1 MSRPAARAE
10 SEKSAPLPSLHALHV
25 FEVAARLGSFTRAG
39 AELNVTQTAVSHQI
53 KQLEEELEVL
63 LFRRTGRGLELTRDG
78 QAWLTELSTIF
89 ARLREAN
96 RRLRRRAKSERPVVS
111 LTTLPS
117 FAARWL
123 VPRLGGFI
131 AQHPEIDLRISASEG
146 VVDFAQEPID
156 VGIRFG
162 PGPHPGLFAEK
173 LLDDY
178 FVVVAA
184 PPLAARLKKP
194 ADLLRQTL
202 LFDDHEDAWPRCFRA
217 LGVKAP
223 PITRYHQLTDSS
235 LLVEAAVRGQG
246 VALARWSLIQ
256 DELSAERLLR
266 VFPQA
271 RPLPVG
277 HAYSL
282 VGLRETFRRPEIAA
296 FRDWLRRE
304 IQSLFH
310 EFSTAP
316 RD

>member
-1 MSRPAARAE
+1 
-10 SEKSAPLPSLHALHV
+10 LPSLHALHV
-25 FEVAARLGSFTRAG
+25 FEVAARLGSFTQAG
-39 AELNVTQTAVSHQI
+39 AELRVTQTAVSHQI
-53 KQLEEELEVL
+53 KQLEGELDVL

-78 QAWLTELSTIF
+78 QAWLAELSVIF

-96 RRLRRRAKSERPVVS
+96 RKLRQRSKGERPVVS

-117 FAARWL
+117 FGARWL

-131 AQHPEIDLRISASEG
+131 AKHPELDLRISASES
-146 VVDFAQEPID
+146 VVDFTREPID

-162 PGPHPGLFAEK
+162 PGPYPGLLSEK

-184 PPLAARLKKP
+184 PNKAVRLKKP

-202 LFDDHEDAWPRCFRA
+202 LLDDHEDAWSRWFAA
-217 LGVKAP
+217 LGVTAP
-223 PITRYHQLTDSS
+223 AITRYHQLTDSS

-256 DELSAERLLR
+256 DELSAGRLLQA
-266 VFPQA
+266 FPRA
-271 RPLPVG
+271 APLPVG

-296 FRDWLRRE
+296 FREWLRHE
-304 IQSLFH
+304 IAQL
-310 EFSTAP
+310 TAP
-316 RD
+316 R